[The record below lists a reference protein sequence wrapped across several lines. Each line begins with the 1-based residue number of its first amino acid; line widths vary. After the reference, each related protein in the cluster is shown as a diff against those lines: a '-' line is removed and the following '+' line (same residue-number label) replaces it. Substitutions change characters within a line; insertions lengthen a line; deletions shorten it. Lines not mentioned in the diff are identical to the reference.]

1 MPILV
6 EIVTPERRLLS
17 EEVEMV
23 TLPGS
28 AGQMGVL
35 RGHEP
40 LLSTLD
46 IGEIILHRPGGETQH
61 IAVHGGVVEVRPNK
75 VTVLADLAEEAENID
90 VERAEAARRQAQE
103 SLESREAGHF
113 DPTAVVA
120 LRRSNLR
127 LKVAQRR
134 RQRRDPHFRAESGAE

>member
-1 MPILV
+1 MAILV
-6 EIVTPERRLLS
+6 DIVTPERRLLS

-23 TLPGS
+23 TLPGA

-46 IGEIILHRPGGETQH
+46 IGEIVLHRKGGEQKH

-75 VTVLADLAEEAENID
+75 VTILADMAETAEEID
-90 VERAEAARRQAQE
+90 ERRAEAALQRAQE
-103 SLESREAGHF
+103 SMEHREAGKN
-113 DPTAVVA
+113 DPNAAAA
-120 LRRSNLR
+120 LRRSSLR
-127 LKVAQRR
+127 LKVARKRR
-134 RQRRDPHFRAESGAE
+134 SSRGGPHFESDIQP

>member
-1 MPILV
+1 MAIV
-6 EIVTPERRLLS
+6 VDIVTPERRLLS

-23 TLPGS
+23 TIPGA
-28 AGQMGVL
+28 AGQMGIL

-46 IGEIILHRPGGETQH
+46 IGEIVLHRKGGDKQH

-75 VTVLADLAEEAENID
+75 VTILADLAETAEEID
-90 VERAEAARRQAQE
+90 EQRAEAARQRAEE
-103 SLESREAGHF
+103 SVEHREAGRF
-113 DPTAVVA
+113 DPAATAA

-127 LKVAQRR
+127 LKVARKRR
-134 RQRRDPHFRAESGAE
+134 SGQGSPHFSEN

>member
-6 EIVTPERRLLS
+6 EIVTPERRIFS

-23 TLPGS
+23 TLPGA

-46 IGEIILHRPGGETQH
+46 IGEIVLHRKGDEPH
-61 IAVHGGVVEVRPNK
+61 YIAVHGGVVEVRPNK
-75 VTVLADLAEEAENID
+75 VTILADIAEEAENID
-90 VERAEAARRQAQE
+90 VERARAALQRAQE
-103 SLESREAGHF
+103 SMAAREGGRY
-113 DPTAVVA
+113 DPAAVAA
-120 LRRSNLR
+120 LRRSNMRLR
-127 LKVAQRR
+127 VAQHRR
-134 RQRRDPHFRAESGAE
+134 ARRGPQFQGDSED

>member
-1 MPILV
+1 MAILV

-23 TLPGS
+23 TLPGA
-28 AGQMGVL
+28 AGQMGIL

-46 IGEIILHRPGGETQH
+46 IGEIILHRRGGENQH
-61 IAVHGGVVEVRPNK
+61 IAVHGGVVEVRPTK
-75 VTVLADLAEEAENID
+75 VTILADLAEIAEEID
-90 VERAEAARRQAQE
+90 EQRAEAARQRAQE
-103 SLESREAGHF
+103 SVEHREAGRF
-113 DPTAVVA
+113 DPAATAA

-127 LKVAQRR
+127 LKVARKRR
-134 RQRRDPHFRAESGAE
+134 GGHGGPQFEDIR

>member
-6 EIVTPERRLLS
+6 EIVTPERSLVS

-23 TLPGS
+23 TLPGVL
-28 AGQMGVL
+28 GQMGIL

-46 IGEIILHRPGGETQH
+46 IGEIVLHRTGGTTQH
-61 IAVHGGVVEVRPNK
+61 LAVHGGVVEVRPNK
-75 VTVLADLAEEAENID
+75 VTILADIAEEAENID
-90 VERAEAARRQAQE
+90 EARAEEARNRAQE
-103 SLESREAGHF
+103 MIENREAGHF
-113 DPTAVVA
+113 DPAAVMA

-127 LKVAQRR
+127 LKVAQKRR
-134 RQRRDPHFRAESGAE
+134 RRSGPQFQGESEE

>member
-1 MPILV
+1 MAILV
-6 EIVTPERRLLS
+6 DIVTPERRLLS

-23 TLPGS
+23 TLPGT

-46 IGEIILHRPGGETQH
+46 IGEIVLHRKGGEKQH

-75 VTVLADLAEEAENID
+75 VTILADLAEIAEEID
-90 VERAEAARRQAQE
+90 EQRAEAALRRAQE
-103 SLESREAGHF
+103 SIEHREVGRF
-113 DPTAVVA
+113 DPAATAA

-127 LKVAQRR
+127 LKVARKRR
-134 RQRRDPHFRAESGAE
+134 ASHGGPRFDENQ

>member
-23 TLPGS
+23 TLPGA
-28 AGQMGVL
+28 AGQMGIL

-46 IGEIILHRPGGETQH
+46 IGEIVLHQRGGATH
-61 IAVHGGVVEVRPNK
+61 TIAVHGGVVEVRPTK
-75 VTVLADLAEEAENID
+75 VTILADMAEDADEID
-90 VERAEAARRQAQE
+90 EQRAEAARQRAQE
-103 SLESREAGHF
+103 LLEQRGSGQF
-113 DPTAVVA
+113 DPAAVA
-120 LRRSNLR
+120 SLRRNTLR
-127 LKVAQRR
+127 LKVARR
-134 RQRRDPHFRAESGAE
+134 RRSRPGASFEEER

>member
-6 EIVTPERRLLS
+6 EIVTPERRILS

-23 TLPGS
+23 TLPGA

-46 IGEIILHRPGGETQH
+46 IGEIVLHRRGGETQH

-90 VERAEAARRQAQE
+90 VERAEAARQRAQE
-103 SLESREAGHF
+103 SLESREPGRY
-113 DPTAVVA
+113 DPAAVMA

-134 RQRRDPHFRAESGAE
+134 HRRRGPQFQDESAAE

>member
-6 EIVTPERRLLS
+6 EIVTPERRIFS

-23 TLPGS
+23 TLPGV

-35 RGHEP
+35 RGHQP

-46 IGEIILHRPGGETQH
+46 IGEIVLHRRTGDNEY

-75 VTVLADLAEEAENID
+75 VTILADVAEDAESID
-90 VERAEAARRQAQE
+90 LQRAEAARRRAQE
-103 SLESREAGHF
+103 MIESREAGKY
-113 DPTAVVA
+113 DPAAVAA

-134 RQRRDPHFRAESGAE
+134 RPRRGPQFQGDAEAA